1 MCVPT
6 FDGWWHIFLILIYFE
21 FPFFLFFIWF
31 FDFGVWRWQVQCLN
45 RRWRRWNGSKRW
57 RQRAIRHLLRPAA
70 SGASWPT
77 CWANWDEWQCPILRP
92 VSATTTTI
100 TGRCVAIGSVSMAAS
115 RPFRGYPA
123 RRPSIQPRPSKV
135 IHFTSKWQSFFS
147 FPLSLSPHS
156 FALRLYFSNFSDKFF
171 FPFPKQ
177 KERWSG
183 NKHNIHCAWASF
195 LLKIVSLS
203 INHACHYVSFFVFQ
217 LRVAIETGL
226 FNYCKSKVRVR
237 SSEWFTWCN
246 LFYWFA
252 VELSIDWKWASA
264 SLRQFL
270 GDGCWRVGYL
280 PNRTKTFL
288 LFIVSFFN

>member
-1 MCVPT
+1 MMT
-6 FDGWWHIFLILIYFE
+6 HFSYSHLFWIS
-21 FPFFLFFIWF
+21 FFFWF
-31 FDFGVWRWQVQCLN
+31 FHFGVWRWQVQCLN

-147 FPLSLSPHS
+147 FPLSLSRPTPLPFAFIFLIFRTS
-156 FALRLYFSNFSDKFF
+156 FC
-171 FPFPKQ
+171 PFPEQ

-195 LLKIVSLS
+195 LKKLYLYLSIMHATMSLS
-203 INHACHYVSFFVFQ
+203 SFF
-217 LRVAIETGL
+217 
-226 FNYCKSKVRVR
+226 S
-237 SSEWFTWCN
+237 W
-246 LFYWFA
+246 
-252 VELSIDWKWASA
+252 EL
-264 SLRQFL
+264 L
-270 GDGCWRVGYL
+270 
-280 PNRTKTFL
+280 
-288 LFIVSFFN
+288 